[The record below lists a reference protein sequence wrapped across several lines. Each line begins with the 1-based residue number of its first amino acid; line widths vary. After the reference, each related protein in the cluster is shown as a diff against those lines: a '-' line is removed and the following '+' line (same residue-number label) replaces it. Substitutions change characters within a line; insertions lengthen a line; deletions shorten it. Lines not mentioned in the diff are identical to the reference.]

1 MNAGKMLTLNDR
13 MKFNVLIIHQISG
26 GGLKRLGH
34 FLLKKQSV
42 VRIRTNKDDS
52 LCALRAVIVGKGFA
66 DKCSDYNVVRDSRNN
81 LQTCLSINLANEL
94 GFDINKSLGIEDLI
108 KVEKFLK
115 DYQLIIINGDLMSE
129 FSYVGDYRD
138 KKIILFYHN
147 NHFLRIN

>member
-52 LCALRAVIVGKGFA
+52 LCALRAVIVGKGF
-66 DKCSDYNVVRDSRNN
+66 V
-81 LQTCLSINLANEL
+81 
-94 GFDINKSLGIEDLI
+94 
-108 KVEKFLK
+108 
-115 DYQLIIINGDLMSE
+115 
-129 FSYVGDYRD
+129 
-138 KKIILFYHN
+138 
-147 NHFLRIN
+147 

>member
-1 MNAGKMLTLNDR
+1 M
-13 MKFNVLIIHQISG
+13 
-26 GGLKRLGH
+26 
-34 FLLKKQSV
+34 
-42 VRIRTNKDDS
+42 
-52 LCALRAVIVGKGFA
+52 
-66 DKCSDYNVVRDSRNN
+66 CSDYNVVRDSRNN

-147 NHFLRIN
+147 NHFDTVKSLPAFFSRPYFCYKCT